1 MFLALA
7 VIIMVLY
14 FFCGLTCAISASKQ
28 NLTFSVRVKALVQ
41 PSLFYQIKLY
51 PCPQIMALKIAS
63 VLTLFQQRNAP
74 TKRKTYF
81 LYYKEEICFL

>member
-14 FFCGLTCAISASKQ
+14 FFCGLTYAIPASKQ

-41 PSLFYQIKLY
+41 PSLFYQILLLILT
-51 PCPQIMALKIAS
+51 QALTPS
-63 VLTLFQQRNAP
+63 LNND
-74 TKRKTYF
+74 TKNS
-81 LYYKEEICFL
+81 